1 MLPRALEALCDVFE
15 AKCEKSRLE
24 KERAA
29 VLSEMTMVNTI
40 DYRVECQILAALH
53 AENMLSRRFP
63 IGKLYAY
70 ITCMVCICVHVRM
83 AICTDTES

>member
-63 IGKLYAY
+63 IGKLIILHLTLRSIRVQIVPA
-70 ITCMVCICVHVRM
+70 
-83 AICTDTES
+83 

>member
-63 IGKLYAY
+63 IGKLIILRLTLRSIRVQIVPA
-70 ITCMVCICVHVRM
+70 
-83 AICTDTES
+83 